1 MKNILRRNV
10 RQVTYLREVVLHA
23 NAQHITYL
31 REFFIRPDKIQWG
44 LVKEPVTPKPASAS
58 ASMSS
63 PPSVPYKRYEDE
75 MINPKPVPC
84 DRHPIA
90 THHRM
95 GLSSPYWDDDDEW
108 DIEWIRRN
116 GGL

>member
-1 MKNILRRNV
+1 MIFAMKNILRKNA

-44 LVKEPVTPKPASAS
+44 LVKEPVTPKPVS

-75 MINPKPVPC
+75 MINPKPVPRAR
-84 DRHPIA
+84 DPI
-90 THHRM
+90 TT
-95 GLSSPYWDDDDEW
+95 YDDEW

>member
-1 MKNILRRNV
+1 MKNILRRNA

-44 LVKEPVTPKPASAS
+44 LVKEPVTPKPVS

-63 PPSVPYKRYEDE
+63 PPLIPSKRYEDE
-75 MINPKPVPC
+75 MINPKPVPR
-84 DRHPIA
+84 DRLIA
-90 THHRM
+90 TPHRL